1 MLKHLVAAAAV
12 ISMASVGLATDA
24 EAHKVKKRTQTQ
36 KSFGT
41 PGDLLEAFFYSFA
54 EAEAGKGFGQ
64 GKGHNDATI
73 RTTGPSGQVAVK
85 GVTQAAS
92 IPGLKDHPQ
101 AVPPGLCPGAWTPT
115 GTAMPT
121 RRWSLLA
128 RPRNGSTSGSEAS
141 VSKEF

>member
-36 KSFGT
+36 KSFST

-85 GVTQAAS
+85 GVTQAAGNS
-92 IPGLKDHPQ
+92 GPEGSS
-101 AVPPGLCPGAWTPT
+101 AS
-115 GTAMPT
+115 GTAGLMSRGVDANGHGYAYST
-121 RRWSLLA
+121 VVTAGAASD
-128 RPRNGSTSGSEAS
+128 GSTSGSEAS